1 VAGKVAKTAAFAS
14 LAESALPSLRF
25 TSPSGAVEPL
35 TRGNRAPNIPRFIKG
50 LPTVTL
56 EQLYALIGPD
66 MKAVDAVIRDRLYS
80 DVVLVRQ
87 VAEYIIGSGGK
98 RMRPALLLLVAGALG
113 YQGTRHHELAAV
125 VEFIHTATLLHDDV
139 VDESALRR
147 GRDTA
152 NAAFGNAAS
161 VLVGDFLYSRAFQM
175 MVAVDNM
182 RVMQVLSDATNVIAE
197 GEVLQ
202 LMNCH
207 DADVDE
213 ARYMQVI
220 NYKTAKLFEAAARL
234 GAILCG
240 ASAEQEECM
249 AAYGMHLGTAFQ
261 LIDDVLDYSGQ
272 EADTGKHLGDDL
284 AEGKPTLPLI
294 YVMQNGSPEQAACVR
309 QAIESGG
316 RDAFPEVLAAIR
328 ATGALA
334 HARACAQREADAA
347 RAAIFALG
355 ASQYKEALLELCFF
369 AVERNH

>member
-1 VAGKVAKTAAFAS
+1 MALTAPWLPPKISRFAS
-14 LAESALPSLRF
+14 RK
-25 TSPSGAVEPL
+25 
-35 TRGNRAPNIPRFIKG
+35 RI
-50 LPTVTL
+50 VTL

-66 MKAVDAVIRDRLYS
+66 MKAVDAVIRERLYS

-87 VAEYIIGSGGK
+87 VAEYIINSGGK
-98 RMRPALLLLVAGALG
+98 RMRPALVLLAAGAMG

-139 VDESALRR
+139 VDESELRR
-147 GRDTA
+147 GRQTA

-182 RVMQVLSDATNVIAE
+182 RVMQVLSDATNIIAE

-213 ARYMQVI
+213 ERYMQVI
-220 NYKTAKLFEAAARL
+220 HYKTAKLFEAAARL
-234 GAILCG
+234 GGIIGG
-240 ASAEQEECM
+240 AEPALE
-249 AAYGMHLGTAFQ
+249 AALATYGMHLGTAFQ
-261 LIDDVLDYSGQ
+261 LVDDVLDYSGQ

-294 YVMQNGSPEQAACVR
+294 HAMQHGTPEHAACVR
-309 QAIESGG
+309 RAIEEGG
-316 RDAFPEVLAAIR
+316 RDAFPEVLLAIQQS
-328 ATGALA
+328 GALE
-334 HARACAQREADAA
+334 HTRARAAKEAEQA
-347 RAAIFALG
+347 RAAISLLG
-355 ASQYKEALLELCFF
+355 DSLYKKALLELTFL

>member
-1 VAGKVAKTAAFAS
+1 M
-14 LAESALPSLRF
+14 
-25 TSPSGAVEPL
+25 
-35 TRGNRAPNIPRFIKG
+35 
-50 LPTVTL
+50 TL
-56 EQLYALIGPD
+56 EQLNALIGAD

-87 VAEYIIGSGGK
+87 VAEYIINSGGK
-98 RMRPALLLLVAGALG
+98 RMRPALVLLAAGALG
-113 YQGTRHHELAAV
+113 YQGRHHHELAAV

-139 VDESALRR
+139 VDESSLRR

-152 NAAFGNAAS
+152 NAMFGNAAS

-175 MVAVDNM
+175 MVQIDDM
-182 RVMQVLSDATNVIAE
+182 RVMRVLSDATNIIAE

-213 ARYMQVI
+213 ERYMQVI
-220 NYKTAKLFEAAARL
+220 HYKTAKLFEAAAQL
-234 GAILCG
+234 GAIVGGGDPAVENAL
-240 ASAEQEECM
+240 

-261 LIDDVLDYSGQ
+261 LVDDVLDYSGQ

-294 YVMQNGSPEQAACVR
+294 YVMRAGTQEQAACVR
-309 QAIESGG
+309 RAIESGG
-316 RDAFPEVLAAIR
+316 RDDFPAVLDAIR
-328 ATGALA
+328 SCGALDYT
-334 HARACAQREADAA
+334 REVACREAEMA
-347 RAAIFALG
+347 RAAIQCLRD
-355 ASQYKEALLELCFF
+355 SNYREALLQLSLF